1 MKYDDISIG
10 SLVRD
15 GNKCGTVI
23 CKYDMCV
30 TVEFGDD
37 DTRFYG
43 YADCERLEHE
53 PGIIPKPSDSVNSP
67 NHYTAGGIEVIDVL
81 KAKMTESEFKGF
93 LRGNVIKYLLR
104 AELKGNEEQ
113 DYQKA
118 KWYLERLLREVA
130 TVETK

>member
-1 MKYDDISIG
+1 MKYDDISINMI
-10 SLVRD
+10 VKD
-15 GNKCGTVI
+15 GNKYGIVI
-23 CKYDMCV
+23 GKYDSCV
-30 TVEFGDD
+30 TVRFGKDD
-37 DTRFYG
+37 DQIYG
-43 YADCERLEHE
+43 YASCERLE
-53 PGIIPKPSDSVNSP
+53 PAKAQAIDNVNSP

-118 KWYLERLLREVA
+118 KWYLERLLKEVA

>member
-1 MKYDDISIG
+1 MKYDDIRVGMMIKE
-10 SLVRD
+10 
-15 GNKCGTVI
+15 GNDVGKVI
-23 CKYDMCV
+23 SKYNGCV
-30 TVEFGDD
+30 YTWFSEHDQ
-37 DTRFYG
+37 RFYG
-43 YADCERLEHE
+43 YLDCERLEPAKSHM
-53 PGIIPKPSDSVNSP
+53 IDDVNSP

-118 KWYLERLLREVA
+118 KWYLERLLKEVA